1 MKVRTCFVS
10 NSSSSSFVIHLPS
23 VMPSEKQRHDFMNEL
38 DRLREKDRD
47 DGESSSWGDSGETY
61 YLEGNMLFIEMNH
74 CPEWVNKLFVDY
86 NLDPY
91 SENKNMIRI
100 GY

>member
-1 MKVRTCFVS
+1 
-10 NSSSSSFVIHLPS
+10 
-23 VMPSEKQRHDFMNEL
+23 MPSEKQRHDFMNEL
-38 DRLREKDRD
+38 ERLREEDRD
-47 DGESSSWGDSGETY
+47 NGCTSWGDSGQTY
-61 YLEGNMLFIEMNH
+61 DLEGNMLYIELNH
-74 CPEWVNKLFVDY
+74 CPECINKLLDDY